1 MVDLPSQIVVRQNMK
16 KNFLL
21 LGFKRIATT
30 SKLSSCHE
38 IPGKKLAA
46 GWWKLNV
53 DGSSLGNRY
62 GLVLV
67 EKFQMSTLKGEVADF
82 IRLSQIPWRVC
93 WNT

>member
-1 MVDLPSQIVVRQNMK
+1 MVDPPSQIVVRQNMK
-16 KNFLL
+16 KKCLL

-30 SKLSSCHE
+30 SKQSSCQE
-38 IPGKKLAA
+38 ISGKKLAA

-67 EKFQMSTLKGEVADF
+67 EKFQMSTLKGEW
-82 IRLSQIPWRVC
+82 LQTS
-93 WNT
+93 